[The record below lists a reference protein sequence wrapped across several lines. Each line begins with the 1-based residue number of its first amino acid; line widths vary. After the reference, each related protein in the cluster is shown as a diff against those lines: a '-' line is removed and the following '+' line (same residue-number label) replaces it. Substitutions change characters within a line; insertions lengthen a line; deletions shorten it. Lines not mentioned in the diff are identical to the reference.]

1 MKQELVY
8 RDMRQ
13 YGKRGYAE
21 AVYKLLL
28 EYIKK
33 AQKMGLY
40 EMDITWENGMH
51 EDDFEDDIERIV
63 MSVDKKTHDTM
74 FVTVYNLYDLDINRI
89 NQLFESDG
97 FEIYHYKSPYV
108 TYSIVGKVAW

>member
-1 MKQELVY
+1 
-8 RDMRQ
+8 
-13 YGKRGYAE
+13 
-21 AVYKLLL
+21 
-28 EYIKK
+28 
-33 AQKMGLY
+33 MGLY
-40 EMDITWENGMH
+40 EMDITWEVDLH

-108 TYSIVGKVAW
+108 PHTIIGKILKGKHYEKICNCSGYRSRFCSCIC